1 MSRARWRVVVAA
13 GFALALA
20 AVRPAG
26 AQGTVS
32 GRIPSGAN
40 IPLADARVIVVGG
53 TQSAVTSEDGKF
65 TLRGV
70 PAGSVDLQALHVGF
84 QSQKR
89 TVTVTTGQATTA
101 DFTMKQA
108 VVQLDEVV

>member
-20 AVRPAG
+20 AMRPAG
-26 AQGTVS
+26 AQGTVT
-32 GRIPSGAN
+32 GRITSEAN
-40 IPLADARVIVVGG
+40 TPLADARVIVVGG

-70 PAGSVDLQALHVGF
+70 PPGSVDLQALHVGF

-89 TVTVTTGQATTA
+89 SVTVTTGGTVTM
-101 DFTMKQA
+101 DFVMK
-108 VVQLDEVV
+108 